1 MKFRF
6 VIPLIAALVLTACGS
21 AEKPKPAELGPNVVR
36 MGVRNAWVANLGGAV
51 DFPLQIRA
59 LDNLLYVANSDGVVA
74 AIDARTGG
82 DLWRIALGTQLSAGV
97 GSDGRFSA
105 VVSRDNEL
113 IVLDSSKE
121 IWRQK
126 LSSVAYTAP
135 WIENGRIFV
144 LQGNRSVLALDV
156 TNGKKIWQQNR
167 TGEPLILG
175 RPGMVATA
183 GDTLLVGFNGRL
195 LGMNPV
201 DGKLLWEAPIA
212 NSRGTNEVERL
223 VDLVSGMARPAGH
236 NAAICVR
243 AFQSGIGCVDTRKG
257 TVVWSK
263 PSSGS
268 TGLDG
273 DEVTLYGTE
282 SDGRIRAWRRSDGE
296 RLWTNE
302 NLRLRALSA
311 PLLVGKAIVVGDNS
325 GLLHFLS
332 GEDGTSLNRLTTDG
346 SGIVSSP
353 VQVGNTVVAVTQR
366 GGVFGFRPE

>member
-6 VIPLIAALVLTACGS
+6 VVPLIAALVLAACGS
-21 AEKPKPAELGPNVVR
+21 AEKPKPAELEPNVVR
-36 MGVRNAWVANLGGAV
+36 MGVRNAWVANLGGNV
-51 DFPLQIRA
+51 DFPLQVRA
-59 LDNLLYVANSDGVVA
+59 LDNLLYVASSDGVVA
-74 AIDARTGG
+74 AMDARTGG
-82 DLWRIALGTQLSAGV
+82 DLWRVALGTPLSAGV
-97 GSDGRFSA
+97 GSDGRFTA
-105 VVSRDNEL
+105 VVSRSNEL

-126 LSSVAYTAP
+126 LASVTYTAP

-175 RPGMVATA
+175 RAGVVTA
-183 GDTLLVGFNGRL
+183 VGDALLVGFNGRL
-195 LGMNPV
+195 LGMNPA
-201 DGKLLWEAPIA
+201 DGKVLWEAPIA
-212 NSRGTNEVERL
+212 NSRGSNEVERL
-223 VDLVSGMARPAGH
+223 VDLVGEMARPAGQ
-236 NAAICVR
+236 NAAVCVR

-257 TVVWSK
+257 SLVWMK
-263 PSSGS
+263 PSSGA

-273 DEVTLYGTE
+273 NEATLYGTE
-282 SDGRIRAWRRSDGE
+282 SDGRVRAWRRSDGE

-302 NLRLRALSA
+302 NLRLRTLSA
-311 PLLVGKAIVVGDNS
+311 PLLVGKAVVVGDNS

-332 GEDGTSLNRLTTDG
+332 GDDGTPLNRLATDG